1 MYKKLIDRAEAIMKQ
16 VGMHFTK
23 RESDSDGPQF
33 KLLFDVT
40 SINPSGQPRKK
51 QKVKV
56 NENAQN
62 SVG

>member
-16 VGMHFTK
+16 VGGHFKK

-40 SINPSGQPRKK
+40 SVNP
-51 QKVKV
+51 
-56 NENAQN
+56 
-62 SVG
+62 

>member
-16 VGMHFTK
+16 VGGHFKK

-40 SINPSGQPRKK
+40 SVNPQGQPRRK
-51 QKVKV
+51 QRARV
-56 NENAQN
+56 NQN
-62 SVG
+62 SQSTVD